1 MPSFLGLPELGL
13 LLVILL
19 LLFGPGKLPQVAKAI
34 GESIQQ
40 FKKSTTGGAE
50 SVAAN
55 NTAAVSTA
63 PQPEVLATANH
74 VNTPQSTTTETTN
87 LHH

>member
-40 FKKSTTGGAE
+40 FKKSTTGGVE
-50 SVAAN
+50 PVAT
-55 NTAAVSTA
+55 TASAVSTTA
-63 PQPEVLATANH
+63 PQPEVLTTANH
-74 VNTPQSTTTETTN
+74 VNTTQSTTTETTN
-87 LHH
+87 PHH